1 MTSLLPDSARA
12 RAGRS
17 AATSGA
23 SAHGRPAAVAQAEA
37 AQGAVR
43 LPALGVGLVTGL
55 LAAAGPLVVCLGL
68 GVVGWFA
75 SAAGTLGAPRDGL
88 RVGALGW
95 LAAHGSGVRV
105 EGVVV
110 SMVPLGLSLLCAV
123 VLWRLSVRAGEML
136 WSHGPDAAR
145 LADGERDWTVP
156 LAGAGLLLGY
166 GVVVGATLW
175 LAGTPATAPSTP
187 DALRW
192 TTALVVLV
200 GLPAVAV
207 GSGRAAVRA
216 ALLSPVLRAALDLA
230 RRILVAWLLLG
241 LFLVLVALGSDLG
254 TAANVLA
261 QLHTSVGEALL
272 VSVLCLLL
280 LPAAVLFGGAY
291 LLGPGFAV
299 GAGTVV
305 SPTAVVLGPVPM
317 VPLLAALPDTGTTP
331 GWAPWL
337 VVAPFALAAVVAFR
351 AARRHPLQ
359 RWEDAVARGLGGGV
373 AAGLLVG
380 LLSVLAG
387 GAVGPGRMRQVGVPG
402 PEVTLH
408 AVTTFGVGALVG
420 TLVVLAWQRW
430 SARAERAAGPD
441 HEADDVGAPEA

>member
-12 RAGRS
+12 RAGRA
-17 AATSGA
+17 AATSASTPGA
-23 SAHGRPAAVAQAEA
+23 GVRGPKADVAP
-37 AQGAVR
+37 GAVR
-43 LPALGVGLVTGL
+43 LPALVVGLGAGL
-55 LAAAGPLVVCLGL
+55 VAAAGPLVVCLGL

-75 SAAGTLGAPRDGL
+75 SGAGTLGAPRDGL
-88 RVGALGW
+88 RAGALGW

-105 EGVVV
+105 EGVEVT
-110 SMVPLGLSLLCAV
+110 MVPLGLSLLCAA
-123 VLWRLSVRAGEML
+123 VLWRLAVRAGEML

-156 LAGAGLLLGY
+156 LAGSGLLLGY
-166 GVVVGATLW
+166 GAVVASTLR
-175 LAGTPATAPSTP
+175 LAGTPATAPSTSG
-187 DALRW
+187 ALLW
-192 TTALVVLV
+192 TSALVVVL

-216 ALLSPVLRAALDLA
+216 ALLPPVVREALGLA
-230 RRILVAWLLLG
+230 RRILVAWLALSLL
-241 LFLVLVALGSDLG
+241 LVLVAVGSDLG

-261 QLHTSVGEALL
+261 QLHTTVGEALL
-272 VSVLCLLL
+272 VSALCLLL
-280 LPAAVLFGGAY
+280 LPAAVLFAGAY

-299 GAGTVV
+299 GVGTVV

-337 VVAPFALAAVVAFR
+337 VVTPFVLAAVVGFR
-351 AARRHPLQ
+351 VARRRPPQ
-359 RWEDAVARGLGGGV
+359 RLEDAVARGLGGGI

-380 LLSVLAG
+380 LLSALAG

-402 PEVTLH
+402 LEVTLH
-408 AVTTFGVGALVG
+408 AVTTFGVGSLVG

-430 SARAERAAGPD
+430 TVRAERAAGRD
-441 HEADDVGAPEA
+441 READDVVLDA